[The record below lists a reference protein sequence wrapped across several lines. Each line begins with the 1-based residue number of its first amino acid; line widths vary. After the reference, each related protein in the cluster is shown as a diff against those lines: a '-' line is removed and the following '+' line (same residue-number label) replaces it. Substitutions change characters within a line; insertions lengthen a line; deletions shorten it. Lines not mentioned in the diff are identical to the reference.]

1 MRIEVVGGG
10 PAGLFFALLAKRANP
25 DHEVTVHE
33 RNRPDDTFGFGVVFS
48 EKTMDYLR
56 EQDETTYREISANSL
71 RWDPIETRIHGGVLA
86 CGGIG
91 FWAISRKRLLNVL
104 QRGAAAA
111 GVDLRFQAEVV
122 DPLALAAESDL
133 VAVSDGINSGVR
145 TRLAEHFKPR
155 FEVGK
160 TRFTWFGAAKRFPS
174 FTFLFEENEH
184 GRFCAHIYPYEE
196 GLSTFIVETDE
207 DTWRRAGL
215 EESNLQASAPG
226 QSDLFGLEYC
236 RVLFAGHLDGQPLLA
251 NNSKWAAFRTVR
263 NGTWRH
269 RNLVLMGDAAHTAH
283 FSVGSGTKMAM
294 EDAIALARFV
304 GLHGNDVGGA
314 TAAYEAERRPRVE
327 HIQDASRPSL
337 RWYEQFRHYWSF
349 PTEKFAFHFL
359 TRSNYDYGQLKE
371 RDPSFVAAVESRE
384 AFDPTRVIPAER
396 ITEMV
401 AVRPD
406 GRVHPGTPLALDGA
420 VAGTI
425 LQVGHAGRR
434 ASTRSP
440 QVGRDLPLRKDGWE
454 VVAPSALAY
463 GPWSQV
469 PRALQTDEME
479 EIRGAFVSAA
489 RGGAAAG
496 FETLLLQF
504 GRGYLLHSFL
514 SPLANARED
523 GYGGSAA
530 GRLRYPLEVLAS
542 VREAWKGTLWVALS
556 MNDWAPG
563 GNDDDQ
569 CLETAWALR
578 AAGADLLL
586 VESGWVSA
594 RSIPAFGRCFN
605 AQFSDRVKN
614 EVGIPT
620 AVAGGILTADDAR
633 NVLLAGRADY
643 VIADPGYR
651 A

>member
-10 PAGLFFALLAKRANP
+10 PAGLFFALLAKRADP
-25 DHEVTVHE
+25 GHRVTVHE

-56 EQDETTYREISANSL
+56 EQDQATYEEISANSI

-111 GVDLRFQAEVV
+111 GVELRFQTDVA
-122 DPLALAAESDL
+122 DPLALAAEADL
-133 VAVSDGINSGVR
+133 VAVSDGVNSSVR

-155 FEVGK
+155 LETGK
-160 TRFTWFGAAKRFPS
+160 TRFTWFGAALRFPS

-184 GRFCAHIYPYEE
+184 GRFCAHIYPYED

-207 DTWRRAGL
+207 ESWRRAGL
-215 EESNLQASAPG
+215 EASNLEAQAPG

-236 RVLFAGHLDGQPLLA
+236 RQLFERHLGGNPLLA
-251 NNSKWAAFRTVR
+251 NNSKWGAFRTVR

-269 RNLVLMGDAAHTAH
+269 GNLVLMGDAAHTAH

-304 GLHGNDVGGA
+304 RLHGVDVLA
-314 TAAYEAERRPRVE
+314 AMAAYEAERRPRVE
-327 HIQDASRPSL
+327 HIQNASRPSL
-337 RWYEQFRHYWSF
+337 RWYEQFRHYWAF
-349 PTEKFAFHFL
+349 PLEKFAFHFL

-371 RDPSFVAAVESRE
+371 RDPSFVEAVESKQE
-384 AFDPTRVIPAER
+384 LDPARIIPAGR

-401 AVRPD
+401 SVSPE
-406 GRVHPGTPLALDGA
+406 GRTHPGSPLSLDGA

-434 ASTRSP
+434 ASTRPPSA
-440 QVGRDLPLRKDGWE
+440 GRDLPLRVGGWE
-454 VVAPSALAY
+454 VVAPSAIPYAR
-463 GPWSQV
+463 WSAT
-469 PRALQTDEME
+469 PRALAPAEMA
-479 EIRGAFVSAA
+479 EIRDRFVAAA

-496 FETLLLQF
+496 FQTLVLQF

-514 SPLANARED
+514 SPLANVRTD
-523 GYGGSAA
+523 DYGGSTTN
-530 GRLRYPLEVLAS
+530 RLRYPLEILGA
-542 VREAWKGTLWVALS
+542 VRATWAGPLWVAMS
-556 MNDWAPG
+556 MHDWAAG
-563 GNDDDQ
+563 GSDDDE
-569 CLETAWALR
+569 CLEIAVALR
-578 AAGADLLL
+578 AGGADLLL
-586 VESGWVSA
+586 VESGWVNA
-594 RSIPAFGRCFN
+594 DSIPAFGRCFN
-605 AQFSDRVKN
+605 AQFSDRVRN
-614 EVGIPT
+614 EAGIPA
-620 AVAGGILTADDAR
+620 AVAGGILSLDDAK

-643 VIADPGYR
+643 VIADPGYID
-651 A
+651 

>member
-10 PAGLFFALLAKRANP
+10 PAGLFFALLTKRADP
-25 DHEVTVHE
+25 SHKVTVHE

-56 EQDETTYREISANSL
+56 EQDEATYEEISANSI

-111 GVDLRFQAEVV
+111 GVDVRFQTEVA
-122 DPLALAAESDL
+122 DPVALAAEADL
-133 VAVSDGINSGVR
+133 VAVADGINSPVR

-155 FEVGK
+155 FEFGK
-160 TRFTWFGAAKRFPS
+160 TRFTWFGAAMRFPS

-184 GRFCAHIYPYEE
+184 GRFCAHIYPYED

-207 DTWRRAGL
+207 ETWRRAGL
-215 EESNLQASAPG
+215 ETSNLAAQAPG
-226 QSDLFGLEYC
+226 QSDMFGLEYC
-236 RVLFAGHLDGQPLLA
+236 RRLFEHHLDGNPLLA

-269 RNLVLMGDAAHTAH
+269 ENLVLMGDAAHTAH

-304 GLHGNDVGGA
+304 RHQGPDVPSA
-314 TAAYEAERRPRVE
+314 MAAYEAERRPRVE
-327 HIQDASRPSL
+327 HIQNASRPSL
-337 RWYEQFRHYWSF
+337 RWYEQFRHYWAF

-371 RDPSFVAAVESRE
+371 RDPSFVEAVESKQE
-384 AFDPTRVIPAER
+384 FDPIRLIPAGR

-401 AVRPD
+401 AVSPE
-406 GRVHPGTPLALDGA
+406 GRIHPGAPLALDCS
-420 VAGTI
+420 VAGMI
-425 LQVGHAGRR
+425 MQVGHAGRR
-434 ASTRSP
+434 ASTRPPSF
-440 QVGRDLPLRKDGWE
+440 GRDLPLRRGGWE
-454 VVAPSALAY
+454 TVAPSAIPY
-463 GPWSQV
+463 SRWSPT
-469 PRALQTDEME
+469 PRPLERPQMV
-479 EIRGAFVSAA
+479 EIRDNFVAAA

-514 SPLANARED
+514 SPLANLRLD
-523 GYGGSAA
+523 DYGGSHAN
-530 GRLRYPLEVLAS
+530 RLRYPLEILSA
-542 VREAWKGTLWVALS
+542 VRAAWTGPLWVAMS
-556 MNDWAPG
+556 MHDWAAG
-563 GNDDDQ
+563 GSDDDE
-569 CLETAWALR
+569 CLETARALR
-578 AAGADLLL
+578 AGGADLLL
-586 VESGWVSA
+586 VESGWVTA
-594 RSIPAFGRCFN
+594 DSIPAFGRCFN
-605 AQFSDRVKN
+605 AQFSDRVRN
-614 EVGIPT
+614 EVSIET
-620 AVAGGILTADDAR
+620 AVAGGILSLDDAK
-633 NVLLAGRADY
+633 NVLLAGRADH
-643 VIADPGYR
+643 VIADPGYSS
-651 A
+651 